1 MDVVL
6 AGEAQTGT
14 VGGDGQVDDSVI
26 ADFDA
31 FYRRSFAGLVVL
43 AVAVT
48 GQRAGAEDV
57 VQDAMLDAH
66 RRWDRVGGYDAPRS
80 WVRRVVIQRAMKV
93 GRKRANERRSHLRA
107 IAGGELAGTDGGST
121 SERGLDPELR
131 EALRALAPQQRAV
144 LALHYLEDLS
154 VRDTAELLGIADLE
168 RLDLARAWAQRPTR
182 DQLRVPIGVTL
193 DGQPVDLDLKESA

>member
-1 MDVVL
+1 MEVVL

-14 VGGDGQVDDSVI
+14 VGGDARVDDAVVE
-26 ADFDA
+26 DFDA

-66 RRWDRVGGYDAPRS
+66 RRWDRVGAYDAPRS
-80 WVRRVVIQRAMKV
+80 WARRVVIQRAMKV
-93 GRKRANERRSHLRA
+93 SRKRANERRSHLRA
-107 IAGGELAGTDGGST
+107 VAGHDGVAT
-121 SERGLDPELR
+121 TERGLDPELLA
-131 EALRALAPQQRAV
+131 ALRALAPQQRAV

-154 VRDTAELLGIADLE
+154 VRDTADLLGIAEGTVKVHLSRGRAALAAQLSPATGTPTHDNDPEPIQEE
-168 RLDLARAWAQRPTR
+168 R
-182 DQLRVPIGVTL
+182 
-193 DGQPVDLDLKESA
+193 S

>member
-93 GRKRANERRSHLRA
+93 SRKRANERRSHLRA
-107 IAGGELAGTDGGST
+107 IAGGGDGRDGAAT
-121 SERGLDPELR
+121 SDRGLDPELSD
-131 EALRALAPQQRAV
+131 ALRALAPQQRAV

-154 VRDTAELLGIADLE
+154 VADTAELLGIAEGTVKVHLSRGRVALATHLSPVTDTPTGDTDPNTTREE
-168 RLDLARAWAQRPTR
+168 R
-182 DQLRVPIGVTL
+182 
-193 DGQPVDLDLKESA
+193 S

>member
-14 VGGDGQVDDSVI
+14 VGGDGRVDDAVI
-26 ADFDA
+26 EDFDA

-66 RRWDRVGGYDAPRS
+66 RRWDRVGAYDAPRS

-107 IAGGELAGTDGGST
+107 VAGTDATAT

-131 EALRALAPQQRAV
+131 VALAALPPQQRAV

-154 VRDTAELLGIADLE
+154 VVDTAELLGIAEGTVKVHLSRGRAALAAQLAPVIDTPTDDTDTDPAQEE
-168 RLDLARAWAQRPTR
+168 R
-182 DQLRVPIGVTL
+182 
-193 DGQPVDLDLKESA
+193 S

>member
-1 MDVVL
+1 MDVVF
-6 AGEAQTGT
+6 GGSAQTAT
-14 VGGDGQVDDSVI
+14 VGEDGRVDDAVI
-26 ADFDA
+26 EDFDS

-66 RRWDRVGGYDAPRS
+66 RRWDRVGAYDAPRS
-80 WVRRVVIQRAMKV
+80 WVRRVVIQRATKV
-93 GRKRANERRSHLRA
+93 SRKRANERRSQLRA
-107 IAGGELAGTDGGST
+107 AAGTDGTAT

-131 EALRALAPQQRAV
+131 AALAALPPQQRAV

-154 VRDTAELLGIADLE
+154 VRDTADLLGIADGTVKVHLSRGRAALATQLSSTTDEPADHNDPEPTQEE
-168 RLDLARAWAQRPTR
+168 R
-182 DQLRVPIGVTL
+182 
-193 DGQPVDLDLKESA
+193 S